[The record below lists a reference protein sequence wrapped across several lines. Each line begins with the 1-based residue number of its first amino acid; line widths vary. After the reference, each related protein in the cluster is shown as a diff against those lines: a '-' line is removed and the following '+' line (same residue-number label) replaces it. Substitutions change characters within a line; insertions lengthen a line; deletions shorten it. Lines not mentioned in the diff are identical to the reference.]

1 MTILLAIDDSKFSEA
16 AVRAV
21 AAQASRDMKVW
32 VLHVLEPPSTL
43 LGREMGGYEPEFEA
57 VWKARREHAKALVAK
72 VAERLRDSGLN
83 ATSILKEGDP
93 KLRIID
99 LAKEWH
105 ADLIVLGSHGRK
117 GLNRFLMGSV
127 SEAVARHAPC
137 SVQIVRIPT
146 ESTHLSVSPN
156 EMRKDVGVP
165 RGSSQIPTARE
176 SKRRKR
182 VCNLCG
188 KPSEDNICP
197 TCADR
202 IRAEAVAR
210 KKREDKGKE

>member
-117 GLNRFLMGSV
+117 GLNRFLM
-127 SEAVARHAPC
+127 EASR
-137 SVQIVRIPT
+137 
-146 ESTHLSVSPN
+146 
-156 EMRKDVGVP
+156 
-165 RGSSQIPTARE
+165 
-176 SKRRKR
+176 
-182 VCNLCG
+182 
-188 KPSEDNICP
+188 KPSRV
-197 TCADR
+197 TH
-202 IRAEAVAR
+202 RAR
-210 KKREDKGKE
+210 CR